1 MHSHTR
7 LKPSLLTLAGRLS
20 GLAYSLVSYV
30 FFLLVFIYLMG
41 FIATIGVPKGIDTGI
56 SALSWPWAIAMDVLL
71 ITLFAV
77 QHSGMARNRFKTW
90 WLRYVPAPIERAT
103 YVLFTSLVLA
113 LMYWLWQPI
122 SITVWDIQ
130 SPLATLLLTGAYWLG
145 WIVVLVATFLI
156 SHFELFGIKQALD
169 SVKQSPPSDVS
180 FKTPLLYKLV
190 RHPMYFGLLLAFW
203 ATPHMSVGRLVF
215 AVTCTLYIVIGTR
228 LEEKDLVAL
237 FGDHYRRYQQ
247 RIGMLIPFAGRKKSH
262 DH

>member
-1 MHSHTR
+1 M
-7 LKPSLLTLAGRLS
+7 
-20 GLAYSLVSYV
+20 
-30 FFLLVFIYLMG
+30 
-41 FIATIGVPKGIDTGI
+41 
-56 SALSWPWAIAMDVLL
+56 
-71 ITLFAV
+71 LF
-77 QHSGMARNRFKTW
+77 
-90 WLRYVPAPIERAT
+90 
-103 YVLFTSLVLA
+103 
-113 LMYWLWQPI
+113 
-122 SITVWDIQ
+122 
-130 SPLATLLLTGAYWLG
+130 
-145 WIVVLVATFLI
+145 ATFLI

-169 SVKQSPPSDVS
+169 SIKKSPPSDVS

-215 AVTCTLYIVIGTR
+215 AVTFTLYIVIGTR